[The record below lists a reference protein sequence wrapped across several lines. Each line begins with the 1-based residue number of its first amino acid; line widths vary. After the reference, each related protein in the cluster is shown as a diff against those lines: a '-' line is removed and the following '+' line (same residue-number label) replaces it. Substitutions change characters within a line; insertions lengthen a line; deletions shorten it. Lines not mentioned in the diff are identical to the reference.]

1 MIFLSNETTVISKLN
16 LIFEVDLNIASS
28 TQCQFFD
35 WQKQELRKEQ
45 ENAIKQDVTNIL
57 NVYLVLEEIWI
68 REMKSLAGKVARCT
82 S

>member
-45 ENAIKQDVTNIL
+45 ENAIKQDGT
-57 NVYLVLEEIWI
+57 
-68 REMKSLAGKVARCT
+68 
-82 S
+82 